1 MRAKIGEMFREP
13 PKNDRRQA
21 LGETRGHRTAKKK
34 KQLQRRGKHFVVQNR
49 DEIVLENASP
59 PEPAMHIELGPTW
72 ARTCCQGSTL
82 RSDSSSNERMT
93 EGQISHK

>member
-1 MRAKIGEMFREP
+1 M
-13 PKNDRRQA
+13 NRQKMT
-21 LGETRGHRTAKKK
+21 GGKHWEKHEDIEQRKK
-34 KQLQRRGKHFVVQNR
+34 KQLQRSGKHFVVQNR